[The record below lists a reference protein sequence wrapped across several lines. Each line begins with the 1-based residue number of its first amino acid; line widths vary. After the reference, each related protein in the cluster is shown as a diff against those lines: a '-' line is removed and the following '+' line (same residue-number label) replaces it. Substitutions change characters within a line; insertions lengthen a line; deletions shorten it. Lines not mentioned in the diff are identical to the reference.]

1 MAAIVGLNHL
11 AEALIDAGNKLL
23 TPHSSTDEL
32 LTLLDETEC
41 LLRQVE
47 QDQPLSMQ
55 NALIPSKN
63 ALVSSDL
70 LSHPDSDVRVSVVS
84 CLTEIVRIT
93 APEAPYTDDQMKEI
107 FRLTIEAF
115 EKLADASSRGYQKAE
130 SVLDNVSKV
139 KSCLVMLDLEC
150 HDLILLMFRIFL
162 KIIRSHHPRVVFSSM
177 EMIMITVLDETE
189 EVSRDMLD
197 TLLASVKKDN
207 QNVSPMAWSL
217 VEKVLSRCARKLKP
231 CIMEALKSTGASLD
245 TYSPVVTTICQTVF
259 ETPKVHIVVD
269 TKENEDKLVLGNSR
283 KETGSKNGSKKPAR
297 YGTPRINENEKPRNG
312 KQVWCESR
320 DAETD
325 LGVTGKRGRKPN
337 SLMNPEEGYDIP
349 WLSGKRDY
357 LKTCSSNKK
366 LQKKGSRGGESSL
379 EKMAAKKTPP
389 AKESSLATTSR
400 ALTGSVKRSRVKMED
415 TDHDLDSPSS
425 PKLKKLAS
433 CFRDEEPV
441 EKESNQESYEV
452 PEDDAKIGESSKK
465 TKSQNGGKKK
475 AIVNSSGKRSSARTA
490 AKKKILEGA
499 SSDIPV
505 PQSSKEKK
513 KVSQVGAK
521 PLAEESEETSKSQPK
536 RRKEVESDKNGFGED
551 LVGKRVKVWW
561 PLDKTF
567 YEGVIDSYCL
577 RKKTHRVAYTNGDI
591 ERLHLY
597 KERWEL
603 IDDLSSASEKKVSKV
618 AARTLAEESEETS
631 KSQPTRSRTARKEV
645 GSDTNGLGE
654 DLVGKRVNIWWPLDK
669 TFYEGVVESYSSRK
683 KMHKVVYT
691 DGESEQ
697 LNLVN
702 ERWELLEDLSSASE
716 DMEIDLPESVPLS
729 DIIQRQK
736 KVKKSKNVKSSKK
749 DSGKKAREG
758 KNLKS
763 LKELSAAETGRR
775 EEQGVSRDV
784 DEESEDE
791 YYNSEMQESEENLKV
806 SETEAQEAEEEEE
819 QFQNPEVESER
830 DGSESEEDKQFQN
843 PEVESESE
851 CSESEEEPK
860 WRETDDMEDEAEERE
875 EEADDKVPKSTT
887 LSEIEKDSDEER
899 GS

>member
-1 MAAIVGLNHL
+1 MACIVGLNHL
-11 AEALIDAGNKLL
+11 AEALIDAGNRLL
-23 TPHSSTDEL
+23 SPPSSTDEL

-41 LLRQVE
+41 LLRKVE

-70 LSHPDSDVRVSVVS
+70 LSHTDSHVRVSLVS

-115 EKLADASSRGYQKAE
+115 EKLADASSRSYQKAE

-139 KSCLVMLDLEC
+139 KSCLVLLDLEC
-150 HDLILLMFRIFL
+150 HDLILQMFHIFL
-162 KIIRSHHPRVVFSSM
+162 KIIRSDHPRVVFSSM
-177 EMIMITVLDETE
+177 EMIMITLLDETE
-189 EVSRDMLD
+189 EVSTDMLT

-231 CIMEALKSTGASLD
+231 YIMEALKSTGASLD

-259 ETPKVHIVVD
+259 ETPKVHNVVD
-269 TKENEDKLVLGNSR
+269 TKENEDKLVLGHSR
-283 KETGSKNGSKKPAR
+283 KETRSKSGLKKPAR
-297 YGTPRINENEKPRNG
+297 DGTPRISENEKSRNG
-312 KQVWCESR
+312 KQVVWSESR
-320 DAETD
+320 DAETE

-357 LKTCSSNKK
+357 FKTCSSNKK
-366 LQKKGSRGGESSL
+366 LQRKGSGGGESSL
-379 EKMAAKKTPP
+379 EKLAAKRTPP
-389 AKESSLATTSR
+389 AKESSPATTSR

-415 TDHDLDSPSS
+415 IDHDLDSPSS

-441 EKESNQESYEV
+441 EKEPNQESYEI
-452 PEDDAKIGESSKK
+452 PEDDRKIGESSKR

-490 AKKKILEGA
+490 AKKKNLEGA
-499 SSDIPV
+499 SWDTPPV
-505 PQSSKEKK
+505 PQSSKDKK
-513 KVSQVGAK
+513 KVSQVASK

-567 YEGVIDSYCL
+567 YEGVIDSYCS
-577 RKKTHRVAYTNGDI
+577 RKKTHGVAYTNGDS
-591 ERLHLY
+591 EELY
-597 KERWEL
+597 LVKERWEL
-603 IDDLSSASEKKVSKV
+603 LEDLPSASEKKKSQV
-618 AARTLAEESEETS
+618 AARPLAEESEENS
-631 KSQPTRSRTARKEV
+631 KSHQVISRTTKKEV
-645 GSDTNGLGE
+645 GSGE

-669 TFYEGVVESYSSRK
+669 TFYEGVVESYSS
-683 KMHKVVYT
+683 HKNKHTVVYT

-697 LNLVN
+697 LNLVK
-702 ERWELLEDLSSASE
+702 ERWELLEDPSSASE
-716 DMEIDLPESVPLS
+716 QDMEIDLPESVPLF
-729 DIIQRQK
+729 DIMQ
-736 KVKKSKNVKSSKK
+736 KVKKSKNVESSSKK

-775 EEQGVSRDV
+775 EEEEVSRDV

-806 SETEAQEAEEEEE
+806 TETEAK
-819 QFQNPEVESER
+819 
-830 DGSESEEDKQFQN
+830 EDEKQFQN
-843 PEVESESE
+843 PEVESDRDG
-851 CSESEEEPK
+851 SESEEEPK
-860 WRETDDMEDEAEERE
+860 WRETDDLEDEAEEG
-875 EEADDKVPKSTT
+875 EEADNKVPKSTSQ
-887 LSEIEKDSDEER
+887 SEIEKDSDEER